1 MAKQKVIK
9 PVKVAAPKGATIFDF
24 IDGLTHKKK
33 EWDQWSETDQKK
45 FTVFIVNRWL
55 SMRMEFTELIN
66 EFQTYTI
73 GLLRP
78 QETYRLY
85 HEFLPASKG
94 FSKYIKGKSEDKYD
108 KALIVQIAEHYQI
121 GCSEAADYIELMDS
135 VECERILTLYGYSDG
150 EKKKLLK
157 GIK

>member
-1 MAKQKVIK
+1 MAEEK
-9 PVKVAAPKGATIFDF
+9 KGATIFDF

-33 EWDQWSETDQKK
+33 EWSKWSESDQKK
-45 FTVFIVNRWL
+45 FSVFIVNRWL
-55 SMRMEFTELIN
+55 SMRMEFTELVN

-94 FSKYIKGKSEDKYD
+94 FAKYIKGKSEDKYEKD
-108 KALIVQIAEHYQI
+108 LVAQFAEHYQI
-121 GCSEAADYIELMDS
+121 SKSEAADYIDLMNKEQCD
-135 VECERILTLYGYSDG
+135 RILTMYGYSEG

>member
-1 MAKQKVIK
+1 MAEEK
-9 PVKVAAPKGATIFDF
+9 KGATIFDF

-33 EWDQWSETDQKK
+33 EWSKWSEMDQKK
-45 FTVFIVNRWL
+45 FAPFIVNRWL
-55 SMRMEFTELIN
+55 SMRMELVELVN

-94 FSKYIKGKSEDKYD
+94 YAKYIKGKSEDKYE
-108 KALIVQIAEHYQI
+108 KALIEQLAEHYQV
-121 GCSEAADYIELMDS
+121 SKAEATDYIDLMDKIQ
-135 VECERILTLYGYSDG
+135 CERILTMYGYSEGD
-150 EKKKLLK
+150 KKKLLK

>member
-1 MAKQKVIK
+1 MAEEK
-9 PVKVAAPKGATIFDF
+9 KGATIFDF

-33 EWDQWSETDQKK
+33 EWSKWSESDQKK
-45 FTVFIVNRWL
+45 FSVFIVNRWL
-55 SMRMEFTELIN
+55 SMRMEFTELVN

-94 FSKYIKGKSEDKYD
+94 FAKYIKGKSEDKYEKD
-108 KALIVQIAEHYQI
+108 LVAQFAEHYQVSK
-121 GCSEAADYIELMDS
+121 SEAADYIDLMNK
-135 VECERILTLYGYSDG
+135 EQCERILSMYGYSEG

-157 GIK
+157 GVK